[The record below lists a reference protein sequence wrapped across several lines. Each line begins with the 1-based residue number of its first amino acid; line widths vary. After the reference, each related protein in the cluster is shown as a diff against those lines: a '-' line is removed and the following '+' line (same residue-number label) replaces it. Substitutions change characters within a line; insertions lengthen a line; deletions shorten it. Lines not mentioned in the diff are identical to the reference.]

1 MAMRDVPFAITH
13 PERIPKERYCDESFF
28 RLENEHFWPRVWQM
42 ACRLE
47 EIPEIGDWIEYRI
60 LDKSVILVRTAQGVK
75 AFHNACVHRGMKL
88 ADGCGNA
95 KGAGFICPFH
105 GWRYDILGR
114 NTYIHGRHLF
124 SEDNLDPAELDLA
137 PVRVEL
143 WGGCAFINF
152 DDEAA
157 PLMDYIG
164 PIARRLD
171 PHNVAELKVEWRLEV
186 VVPANWKLAMEAF
199 MEGLHV
205 MRTHPELQ
213 DVLLPGMDPY
223 APPQTPTAASGTA
236 GLSSMEAIERL
247 VTMSSVLSEGMAGMV
262 HASDVAVMKDLK
274 DKIELPEDPG
284 EAIGAFFHGVNAEIT
299 RRGRERGVPVPDL
312 NELAGHP
319 DPLRRFVFPNYFLL
333 TQYGNMTSYRIRPL
347 TAETCLFEEASLI
360 LYPADENRPRL
371 MPAERVELDDP
382 RLPPITQ
389 QDFCNIPRQQQG
401 LHASGFKFMRL
412 SHAIEGL
419 ISNYQRLIDGFLGGV
434 EEPRLASASRI
445 ASAGLDWPI
454 EDIGFGPAPS
464 QRAEVEHFTTVPKL
478 K

>member
-1 MAMRDVPFAITH
+1 MREVPFAITN
-13 PERIPKERYCDESFF
+13 PERIPKERYYDDEFF

-47 EIPEIGDWIEYRI
+47 EIPALGDWIEYRI
-60 LDKSVILVRTAQGVK
+60 LGKSVILVRTLDGVK

-88 ADGCGNA
+88 AEGCGNA
-95 KGAGFICPFH
+95 KGGGFICPFH
-105 GWRYDILGR
+105 GWRYDIDGR
-114 NTYIHGRHLF
+114 NTFVHGRQLF
-124 SEDNLDPAELDLA
+124 SDESLNPDELDLA

-152 DDEAA
+152 DDDAA

-171 PHNVAELKVEWRLEV
+171 PHNVAELKIEWRLEA

-213 DVLLPGMDPY
+213 AVLLPGMDPY
-223 APPQTPTAASGTA
+223 VPAAPSTAPA
-236 GLSSMEAIERL
+236 GAARLSSRDAIERL

-274 DKIELPEDPG
+274 DTLALPDDPA
-284 EAIGAFFHGVNAEIT
+284 EAIGHFFHSVNAEIT

-312 NELAGHP
+312 NELAAHP

-333 TQYGNMTSYRIRPL
+333 TQYGNMTMYRIRPL

-360 LYPADENRPRL
+360 LYPKDEKRNRP
-371 MPAERVELDDP
+371 MPAERVALDDP

-389 QDFCNIPRQQQG
+389 QDFRNIPRQQEG
-401 LHASGFKFMRL
+401 LHADGFKEMRL

-419 ISNYQRLIDGFLGGV
+419 ISNYQRLIDGFLGGI
-434 EEPRLASASRI
+434 EEEKLAAASRI

-454 EDIGFGPAPS
+454 EDIGFGPAPA
-464 QRAEVEHFTTVPKL
+464 RKAEVEAFTTVPKI

>member
-1 MAMRDVPFAITH
+1 MPERDVPFAITH
-13 PERIPKERYCDESFF
+13 PERIPKQRYYDEAFF

-60 LDKSVILVRTAQGVK
+60 LDRSVIVVRTRDGVK

-88 ADGCGNA
+88 AEGCGNA
-95 KGAGFICPFH
+95 KGSGFICPFH
-105 GWRYDILGR
+105 GWRYGIDGR
-114 NTYIHGRHLF
+114 NTYIHGRQLF
-124 SEDNLDPAELDLA
+124 SDAMLDPDELNLVQ
-137 PVRVEL
+137 VRVEL

-152 DDEAA
+152 DDNAL

-171 PHNVAELKVEWRLEV
+171 PHNVADLRIEWRLEA

-223 APPQTPTAASGTA
+223 APPDAPDSPARLNSRQ
-236 GLSSMEAIERL
+236 AIERL
-247 VTMSSVLSEGMAGMV
+247 VTMNEVLSHGMAGMV
-262 HASDVAVMKDLK
+262 HANDVAIMRDLK
-274 DKIELPEDPG
+274 DTLELPGNPA
-284 EAIGAFFHGVNAEIT
+284 EAIGHFFTSVNAEIT

-312 NELAGHP
+312 NELAAHP

-333 TQYGNMTSYRIRPL
+333 TQFGNMTMYRIRPL
-347 TAETCLFEEASLI
+347 TAESCLFEEGSLI
-360 LYPADENRPRL
+360 LYPEDAQPPRPI
-371 MPAERVELDDP
+371 PAERVALDDP

-389 QDFCNIPRQQQG
+389 QDFANIPRQQEG
-401 LHASGFKFMRL
+401 LHAPGFRFMRL
-412 SHAIEGL
+412 SNAIEGL
-419 ISNYQRLIDGFLGGV
+419 ISNYQRLLDGFIGGV
-434 EEPRLASASRI
+434 EENKLAAASQI

-454 EDIGFGPAPS
+454 EDIGFGPAPV
-464 QRAEVEHFTTVPKL
+464 RKAEVEAFSTVPKF